1 MLPNKVK
8 IGGINYDVQEV
19 RGLEAEFSHLGQIL
33 YTRGVIKVDEEL
45 SADRKEQ
52 VFVHELLHGV
62 FYEAGIEEQDEDMIN
77 RVSIILHQVLK
88 DNNLCFGDPLKK
100 LRVSRLC
107 NMPIHP
113 NTLEDKEET
122 V

>member
-45 SADRKEQ
+45 SVDRKEQ

-62 FYEAGIEEQDEDMIN
+62 FYEAGVEEQDEDVIN
-77 RVSIILHQVLK
+77 RAAIILHQVLK
-88 DNNLCFGDPLKK
+88 DNNLCFGNPLSMLGGKQ
-100 LRVSRLC
+100 LC
-107 NMPIHP
+107 NASVWVHP
-113 NTLEDKEET
+113 NTPGEE
-122 V
+122 